1 MQALVS
7 TRISWPLNGAHL
19 NMVHGGKS
27 LMLLNGAHLNKVHGG
42 KSLMLLNGA
51 QLNKVHG
58 GKRSMLSRSKL
69 DKFCHKQHESI
80 VR

>member
-7 TRISWPLNGAHL
+7 TRISWP
-19 NMVHGGKS
+19 
-27 LMLLNGAHLNKVHGG
+27 LNGAHLNKVHGG